1 LGEGDLRRRT
11 KLRKLIA
18 QTVVSLDGYFEGPD
32 HSIDWHRVDQEY
44 NDYAAALLRSADAIL
59 FGRVTYELMAG
70 YWPTP
75 EAIANDPVIAELMN
89 AHRKIVFSKTLKRA
103 DWHNTTIV
111 KANILEEIRKLKQE
125 PGKDLVVLGSGTLVA
140 ELTKIGLIDQYQLMV
155 NPVVLGHGTP
165 LFQGLENR
173 VNLELEQ
180 CKAFSSGNVLFCYRR
195 T

>member
-1 LGEGDLRRRT
+1 M
-11 KLRKLIA
+11 
-18 QTVVSLDGYFEGPD
+18 VSLDGYFEGPD

-165 LFQGLENR
+165 LFQGMEYR
-173 VNLELEQ
+173 ANLELEQ